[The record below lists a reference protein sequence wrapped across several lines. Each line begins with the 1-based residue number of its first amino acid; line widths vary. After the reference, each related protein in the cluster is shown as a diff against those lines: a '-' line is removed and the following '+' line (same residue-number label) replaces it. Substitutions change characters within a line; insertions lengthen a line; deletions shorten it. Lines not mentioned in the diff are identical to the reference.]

1 VALLDVACACRP
13 LGVGRWLKG
22 IGQNGG
28 VAGERS
34 VRVKVL
40 PRMPRGEHLGR
51 GSRLGDRR
59 AALEP
64 DTSMSL
70 TTPLLSPRFH
80 QPTDRESG
88 TAWANVVTD

>member
-22 IGQNGG
+22 MGQNGG
-28 VAGERS
+28 MAAERS

-70 TTPLLSPRFH
+70 TTPRFH